1 MKLVLT
7 KIFLDIISKVQA
19 TNAKLNKCDDF
30 NLKSFCIANEKIGK
44 LKGLIST
51 VYKKLLQLNSKETNK
66 TI

>member
-7 KIFLDIISKVQA
+7 SSFLDIISKVQA
-19 TNAKLNKCDDF
+19 TNAKLNKWDDI

-51 VYKKLLQLNSKETNK
+51 IYKKLLQLISKETNE
-66 TI
+66 TM